1 MSVRHVQVRQGAY
14 VDSARLMSVSR
25 SMGQQDGVQWASAV
39 MGTAAN
45 LETLQQEGFDDV
57 SDAGANDLV
66 LAVRAESEDNAGD
79 AFAAAQDALG
89 GGTDEGTPREE
100 RRPRTFDEAHDVVPE
115 ANVAI
120 VSVPGAY
127 AALEAHKALTAGLH
141 VLLFSDHVPL
151 DDELELKR
159 RGQER
164 GLFVMGPGAGTAVLG
179 GVGLGF
185 ANAVQRGGVGVVAG
199 AGTGAQEVMT
209 LLDRWGAGVSHLVGV
224 GGRDLGEQVR
234 GRMTRMAV
242 RALADDPDT
251 DVLLLV
257 SKPPDPDVAAEV
269 LEELGSMPAVA
280 ALVGVG
286 DDFSAPRGVRV
297 ASSMDEGVLGVLRI
311 LGLSVPD
318 PGAGLA
324 ERAGAEA
331 DRLGPDRRAVRGL
344 FSGGTMCYET
354 MVVASRRLGPVHSNT
369 PLRDD
374 WGLPAPDGAH
384 ICLDVG
390 EEEFTRDRPHPMID
404 VESRVELIERE
415 AGDPATA
422 VVLIDVVLGHGAHP
436 DPAEVLAPA
445 CREVTSQDDGP
456 VVMAYVG
463 GSDSDPQDREDQCRR
478 LREAGCVLAPT
489 GARAALL
496 AAAIAARE
504 PAIAGQTP

>member
-1 MSVRHVQVRQGAY
+1 MSLRRVRIRQGAY

-25 SMGQQDGVQWASAV
+25 SMAQRDDVEWASAV

-45 LETLQQEGFDDV
+45 LETLRQEGFEDV
-57 SDAGANDLV
+57 SGAGANDLV
-66 LAVRAESEDNAGD
+66 LAVRAASEDGAED
-79 AFAAAQDALG
+79 AFAAAGDALG
-89 GGTDEGTPREE
+89 GGQQGGEREQ
-100 RRPRTFDEAHDVVPE
+100 RRARTLDEARDRVPD

-120 VSVPGAY
+120 VSVPGEY

-141 VLLFSDHVPL
+141 VLLFSDHVPV

-159 RGQER
+159 RGADR

-185 ANAVQRGGVGVVAG
+185 ANAVDRGGVGVVAG

-209 LLDRWGAGVSHLVGV
+209 LLDRWGAGLSHLVGV
-224 GGRDLGEQVR
+224 GGGDLGERVR
-234 GRMTRMAV
+234 GSMTHMAV

-251 DVLLLV
+251 EVLLLV
-257 SKPPDPDVAAEV
+257 SKPPDPEVASEV
-269 LEELGSMPAVA
+269 LGDLGALPAVA

-286 DDFSAPRGVRV
+286 DDFSAPGGVRV
-297 ASSMDEGVLGVLRI
+297 ASSMDEAVRQVLGL
-311 LGLSVPD
+311 LDMPVPD

-324 ERAGAEA
+324 DRAGAEA
-331 DRLGPDRRAVRGL
+331 ERLGPDRRAVRGL

-354 MVVASRRLGPVHSNT
+354 MVVASRRLGPVYSNT

-374 WGLPAPDGAH
+374 WGLPAPEGAH

-415 AGDPATA
+415 GADPATA
-422 VVLIDVVLGHGAHP
+422 VVLMDVVLGHGAHP
-436 DPAEVLAPA
+436 DPAEVLAPV
-445 CREVTSQDDGP
+445 CEKVSSQRDAP
-456 VVMAYVG
+456 VVMAYVC
-463 GSDSDPQDREDQCRR
+463 GSDTDPQDRGEQCRR

-489 GARAALL
+489 GA
-496 AAAIAARE
+496 
-504 PAIAGQTP
+504 

>member
-1 MSVRHVQVRQGAY
+1 MSVQQVQVRQGAY

-25 SMGQQDGVQWASAV
+25 SMSQPDGVDWASAV

-45 LETLQQEGFDDV
+45 LETLQQEGFEDA

-66 LAVRAESEDNAGD
+66 LAVRAESEDSAED
-79 AFAAAQDALG
+79 AFAAAQDSLG
-89 GGTDEGTPREE
+89 GTTDEGGEREE
-100 RRPRTFDEAHDVVPE
+100 RRPRTLDEARDVVPD

-141 VLLFSDHVPL
+141 VLLFSDHVSL

-159 RGQER
+159 RGEER

-185 ANAVQRGGVGVVAG
+185 ANAVERGSVGVVAG

-224 GGRDLGEQVR
+224 GGRDLGVEVR

-242 RALADDPDT
+242 RALAADPDT
-251 DVLLLV
+251 EALLLV

-269 LEELGSMPAVA
+269 LGDLGSMPAVA

-297 ASSMDEGVLGVLRI
+297 ASSMDEAVLEVLR
-311 LGLSVPD
+311 LLDLSVPD

-324 ERAGAEA
+324 ERAAPEA
-331 DRLGPDRRAVRGL
+331 DRLGQDRLALRGL

-354 MVVASRRLGPVHSNT
+354 MVVASRRLGPVYSNT
-369 PLRDD
+369 PLQED

-404 VESRVELIERE
+404 VESRVELIQRE

-422 VVLIDVVLGHGAHP
+422 VVLMDVVLGHGAHP

-445 CREVTSQDDGP
+445 CEEVTSQDDAP
-456 VVMAYVG
+456 VVMAYVC
-463 GSDSDPQDREDQCRR
+463 GSDSDPQDREDQRRR
-478 LREAGCVLAPT
+478 LQEAGCVLAPT

-504 PAIAGQTP
+504 PAIAEEAP